1 MGYVERI
8 NEILK
13 EHLGLMEGQVIPEA
27 GLIRDL
33 GADSLDRLELMMK
46 IEEEYGIWIEDEEAE
61 NLSTPKDL
69 YNLVRKKVG
78 DTELATQERYK
89 KAHTSGILG

>member
-1 MGYVERI
+1 MDYIEGI
-8 NEILK
+8 NKILR
-13 EHLGLMEGQVIPEA
+13 EHLGLIEGQVIPEA